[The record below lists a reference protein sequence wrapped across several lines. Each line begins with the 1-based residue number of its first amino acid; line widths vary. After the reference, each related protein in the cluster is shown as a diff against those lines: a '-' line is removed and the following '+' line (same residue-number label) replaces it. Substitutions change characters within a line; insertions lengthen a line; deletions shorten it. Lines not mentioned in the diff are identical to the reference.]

1 MVVRFYRYL
10 PITSTSVR
18 WCAPGRSSLGNATAS
33 SLRSAIHLCSAL
45 GRHLTAALP
54 VFFSAFVLACMM
66 AFSFLH
72 DNSAVWKIWLPIL
85 SLKLTHRHRTSWHS
99 RCTDMMVTVLVTSN
113 LFYDRKIL
121 MLRTTTTATTTPRG
135 QAAATATLGKASMAP
150 PMRALDS
157 LVSQLGGSRGS
168 AKVSAI

>member
-85 SLKLTHRHRTSWHS
+85 SPKLTHRHRTSWYS

-113 LFYDRKIL
+113 LFDNQKIL
-121 MLRTTTTATTTPRG
+121 GCRTATRTITTTNSKTAVSVAQLMTPVFFLGRERRPYL
-135 QAAATATLGKASMAP
+135 TLLLCFLA
-150 PMRALDS
+150 
-157 LVSQLGGSRGS
+157 
-168 AKVSAI
+168 